1 MGRIAKRTDSGN
13 VTSEARE
20 RYGDSQGKFPIFDQ
34 RSAMSA
40 IKLRGHSDNPNGVLE
55 RASRWA
61 SANNNSAVANMVERA
76 RERS

>member
-20 RYGDSQGKFPIFDQ
+20 KYGDSQGKFPIFDQ

-61 SANNNSAVANMVERA
+61 NANDNSAVKAMVERA
-76 RERS
+76 RE

>member
-1 MGRIAKRTDSGN
+1 MGRIAKRTDAGN

-34 RSAMSA
+34 KSAMSA
-40 IKLRGHSDNPNGVLE
+40 IKLRGHSDNPNGVIE

-61 SANNNSAVANMVERA
+61 NANNNSVVRAMVERA
-76 RERS
+76 RD